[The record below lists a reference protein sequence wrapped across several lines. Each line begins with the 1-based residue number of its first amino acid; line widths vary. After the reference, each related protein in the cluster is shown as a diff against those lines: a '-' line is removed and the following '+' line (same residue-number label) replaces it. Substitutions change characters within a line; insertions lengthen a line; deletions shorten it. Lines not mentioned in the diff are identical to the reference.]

1 MTTSPDRRDRVVVGI
16 TGASGIAYGIRVL
29 EELRACGKES
39 HLVVSKAAEM
49 TLAYETDLSA
59 RELRAMADHSYSVRD
74 VGAAIASG
82 SFRTMGM
89 VVTPC
94 SVRTLA
100 EIATGVTTTLLSRA
114 AEVTLKERRPL
125 VLLVRES
132 PLTLS
137 HIRNME
143 TVTLMGGVIA
153 LPVPAFYNRPETVA
167 QIVDD
172 GVGRVLGHLGIDS
185 DLAREWSGEPPNRS
199 VPDTSTHLDE
209 GLTP

>member
-1 MTTSPDRRDRVVVGI
+1 MVTPPARQGRVVVGI
-16 TGASGIAYGIRVL
+16 SGASGIAYGIRVL
-29 EELRACGKES
+29 EELRTCALET

-49 TLAYETDLSA
+49 TLAYETELSV
-59 RELRAMADHSYSVRD
+59 RDLRAMADHSYSVRD
-74 VGAAIASG
+74 VGAAISSG
-82 SFRTMGM
+82 SFQTMGM
-89 VVTPC
+89 VVAPC

-100 EIATGVTTTLLSRA
+100 EVATGVTTTLLTRA

-153 LPVPAFYNRPETVA
+153 LPVPAFYHRPESVA

-172 GVGRVLGHLGIDS
+172 GVGRLLGHLGIDS
-185 DLAREWSGEPPNRS
+185 ALSREWSGDSHDR
-199 VPDTSTHLDE
+199 PDQTAPSTPE
-209 GLTP
+209 ERRAP

>member
-1 MTTSPDRRDRVVVGI
+1 MTATRPDRIVVGI
-16 TGASGIAYGIRVL
+16 SGASGIAYGIRVL
-29 EELRACGKES
+29 EELARCDIES
-39 HLVVSKAAEM
+39 HLVISKAAEM
-49 TLAYETDLSA
+49 TLAYESDLSV
-59 RELRAMADHSYSVRD
+59 RELRAKADHSYSIRD

-89 VVTPC
+89 VVAPC

-100 EIATGVTTTLLSRA
+100 EIATGVTTTLLTRA

-143 TVTLMGGVIA
+143 TATLMGTTIA
-153 LPVPAFYNRPETVA
+153 LPVPAFYQRPTSVE
-167 QIVDD
+167 QIIDD
-172 GVGRVLGHLGIDS
+172 GVGRLLDHLGIES
-185 DLAREWSGEPPNRS
+185 SLLREWNG
-199 VPDTSTHLDE
+199 DTPQHPSSPSPEID
-209 GLTP
+209 